1 MLACDCK
8 RKCQVGSCFCIDNG
22 LNCSEDCSYQGCE
35 NMARTIDKD
44 YLSIRTIKLKLS
56 PMINLESICYLN
68 CQWKIL
74 VLLSKVSRTG
84 SLGGG
89 TF

>member
-44 YLSIRTIKLKLS
+44 YKTKTFSNDKFR
-56 PMINLESICYLN
+56 EY
-68 CQWKIL
+68 
-74 VLLSKVSRTG
+74 LLSKLPMENIST
-84 SLGGG
+84 S
-89 TF
+89 